1 MDLAEKALV
10 ELAGHERECTQ
21 RYAALQQRFEDMA
34 DRMDRMEGWMKWA
47 IGLTVGM
54 YPFLL
59 GLFWVMKQ

>member
-1 MDLAEKALV
+1 MDVAEKALA
-10 ELAGHERECTQ
+10 EIAAHERECTL
-21 RYAALQQRFEDMA
+21 RYAAIEQRFEYMA

-59 GLFWVMKQ
+59 GLFWMAGK

>member
-1 MDLAEKALV
+1 VDLAEKALV

-21 RYAALQQRFEDMA
+21 RYAAIEQRFIDMS
-34 DRMDRMEGWMKWA
+34 DRMGRLEGWMKWA

-59 GLFWVMKQ
+59 GLFWMAGR